1 MDDYIQVL
9 LEFQGIGEEENENA
23 PELTEDVFAISAL
36 GVQEKP
42 ASRPEQGQ
50 GVRREEEVRKETAE
64 ETSGLLWK
72 LLQQMRPVTVHG
84 ENQVENLAQ
93 EKDSPPNQAVRFSCG
108 SVPNERRELTPE
120 NLSMFFQRDARR
132 YS

>member
-23 PELTEDVFAISAL
+23 PELMEDVLTISAL
-36 GVQEKP
+36 DVQEKP
-42 ASRPEQGQ
+42 VSRPEQGQ
-50 GVRREEEVRKETAE
+50 GVRREEEVRKETSE
-64 ETSGLLWK
+64 EASGLLWK
-72 LLQQMRPVTVHG
+72 LLQQMRPVTVPG

-93 EKDSPPNQAVRFSCG
+93 EKDSPPNRAVRFSYG